1 MPDTVTSRVDKVL
14 EPGAARAYYDR
25 FGAKQD
31 RQGFYEDAATDDL
44 VAHAGFEE
52 AGRVFEFGCG
62 TGKLAARL
70 LDRQLP
76 PAARYLGCD
85 ISPTMVG
92 LSTRRLAGHA
102 GRAQVVLSEGAV
114 RFPVPDRAVDRVVS
128 CYVLDLLSPEDIRRF
143 LDESRRV
150 LVPGGRVCVA
160 SLTRGVGAAS
170 RLVSG
175 LWTQVFRLAPALVG
189 GCRPIALDDCVDAR
203 AWRVVH
209 RRVVTPWGVPSEVL
223 VLESAGDPCGSPAP
237 APAPIP

>member
-1 MPDTVTSRVDKVL
+1 MQDAAMSRVDKVL
-14 EPGAARAYYDR
+14 DARAARAYYDR
-25 FGAKQD
+25 FGPKQD
-31 RQGFYEDAATDDL
+31 SQGFYEDEAIDDL
-44 VAHAGFEE
+44 VAHAGFEQ

-76 PAARYLGCD
+76 PAASYLGCD

-92 LSTRRLAGHA
+92 LATRRLAGHR

-150 LVPGGRVCVA
+150 LAPGGRVCVA
-160 SLTRGVGAAS
+160 SLTRGVGPAS
-170 RLVSG
+170 RLVAG

-189 GCRPIALDDCVDAR
+189 GCRPIALDACVDAR
-203 AWRVVH
+203 AWRVAH
-209 RRVVTPWGVPSEVL
+209 HRVVTPWGVPSAVL
-223 VLESAGDPCGSPAP
+223 VLERAGDPGGTLA
-237 APAPIP
+237 AAPIS